1 MSNGRA
7 IEETGDIPQVGK
19 KVPVD
24 RCVGWGRGG
33 WGGGGK
39 RTKREGEKRLCKPNR
54 LAKEKLSAHNTDPA
68 EALGDVKK

>member
-7 IEETGDIPQVGK
+7 IEETGDVPQVGK
-19 KVPVD
+19 KVPGD
-24 RCVGWGRGG
+24 RCVGW
-33 WGGGGK
+33 GGGK
-39 RTKREGEKRLCKPNR
+39 RTKRGEKRLCKPNR